1 MTKFFRLVLPAVVL
15 AVCLA
20 IGVTLIRTA
29 PKAERRQPTPVLPT
43 VETMTVHPS
52 NYPVII
58 NSQGTVVPR
67 TESTLIPEV
76 NGQIVRASE
85 NFQAGGFFEAGEVL
99 LEIDP
104 RDYNNAMVV
113 AEAALAQ
120 ANAALDEERAR
131 AAQALRDWEVLKLS
145 EEPNDLALRKPQLK
159 SAQAAVAAA
168 GARLEQANINLQ
180 RTKIQAPYTGLVLEK
195 QVDVGQYVSPGN
207 VLARIYAVDLVEIQL
222 PLTNNQLAFLN
233 LPESYHG
240 QTQST
245 AKKRFPMVYLTA
257 QAGSRTHRWKG
268 RVVRTAGAIDT
279 QSQQIFVIAQVN
291 DPYGRQHGLPL
302 KVGQFVEA
310 QIAGRVLIG
319 VFVLPQGVIRR
330 NNEVLIVSRDEIIER
345 RQVEVIWSDN
355 DQAVVKS
362 GLIAGERISLTSLP
376 YAISG
381 TRVRVADD
389 RSQPPAG

>member
-1 MTKFFRLVLPAVVL
+1 MKKFFKLVLPAVVL
-15 AVCLA
+15 AVSLA
-20 IGVTLIRTA
+20 VGVTLIRTA
-29 PKAERRQPTPVLPT
+29 PKAERRLPAPVLPT
-43 VETMTVHPS
+43 VEIMTVRPS

-67 TESTLIPEV
+67 TQSTLIPEV

-85 NFQAGGFFEAGEVL
+85 NFQAGGFFEAGEIL

-104 RDYNNAMVV
+104 RDYINAKVV

-120 ANAALDEERAR
+120 ADAALDEERAR
-131 AAQALRDWEVLKLS
+131 GTQALRDWEVLKLS

-168 GARLEQANINLQ
+168 TARLEQASINLQ
-180 RTKIQAPYTGLVLEK
+180 RTNIQAPYTGLVLEK

-207 VLARIYAVDLVEIQL
+207 VLARIYAVDLVEIRL
-222 PLTNNQLAFLN
+222 PLTNHQLAYLN
-233 LPESYHG
+233 LPEPYRG

-245 AKKRFPMVYLTA
+245 AKKRFPLVYLTT

-319 VFVLPQGVIRR
+319 VFVLPRGVIRA
-330 NNEVLIVSRDEIIER
+330 NNEVLVVGRDDIIER

-355 DQAVVKS
+355 GQAVVKS
-362 GLIAGERISLTSLP
+362 GLRAGERISLTSLP

-381 TRVRVADD
+381 TRVRVADEH
-389 RSQPPAG
+389 SQPPAG

>member
-1 MTKFFRLVLPAVVL
+1 MVLPAVVL
-15 AVCLA
+15 ALCLA
-20 IGVTLIRTA
+20 VGVTLIRTA

-43 VETMTVHPS
+43 VETMTVRPS
-52 NYPVII
+52 NYPVIVR
-58 NSQGTVVPR
+58 SQGTVVPR

-85 NFQAGGFFEAGEVL
+85 NFQAGGFFEAGEIL

-104 RDYNNAMVV
+104 RDYTNAMVV
-113 AEAALAQ
+113 AESALAQ

-168 GARLEQANINLQ
+168 GARLEQASINLQ
-180 RTKIQAPYTGLVLEK
+180 RTKIRAPYDGLVLGK

-207 VLARIYAVDLVEIQL
+207 VLARIYAVDLVEVRL

-233 LPESYHG
+233 LPEPYRG
-240 QTQST
+240 QTQTTS
-245 AKKRFPMVYLTA
+245 KKRFPLVYLTA
-257 QAGSRTHRWKG
+257 QAASRTHRWKG

-291 DPYGRQHGLPL
+291 DPYGRHHDLPL

-319 VFVLPQGVIRR
+319 VFVLPRGVIRA
-330 NNEVLIVSRDEIIER
+330 NNEVLVVGRDDIIER

-362 GLIAGERISLTSLP
+362 GLRSGERISLTSLP

-381 TRVRVADD
+381 TRVRVADEN
-389 RSQPPAG
+389 SQPPAG